1 MLGLMVDLAP
11 DPAER
16 SIRDACAAGDVA
28 GATTAALRRY
38 GPELLGFLVGV
49 HGDYDEASEAFA
61 VFSEKLWSTMAR
73 FEWRCSLRTWCY
85 RLVRQAAVD
94 VRRGDRRQAHVG
106 LSSVPEVMELAT
118 RVRTE
123 TLSFL
128 RTANRTA
135 LESLRDELPE
145 EDRALLVLRVDREL
159 EWREIAIVLAN
170 ASSRSDRVENEAA
183 LKREAARLRK
193 RFQLVTERLRA
204 LARERKLL

>member
-1 MLGLMVDLAP
+1 MEDLAP

-16 SIRDACAAGDVA
+16 AVRDACAAGDVE

-118 RVRTE
+118 RLRTE

-135 LESLRDELPE
+135 LERLRDELPE

-159 EWREIAIVLAN
+159 EWREIAIVLAE
-170 ASSRSDRVENEAA
+170 ASSRSDRVEDDAA

-204 LARERKLL
+204 LARERRLL

>member
-1 MLGLMVDLAP
+1 MEDLAP

-16 SIRDACAAGDVA
+16 AVRDACAAGDVE

-118 RVRTE
+118 RLRTE

-135 LESLRDELPE
+135 LERLRDELPE
-145 EDRALLVLRVDREL
+145 EDRSLLVLRVDREL
-159 EWREIAIVLAN
+159 EWREIAIVLAE
-170 ASSRSDRVENEAA
+170 ASSRSDRVEDDAA

-204 LARERKLL
+204 LARERRLL

>member
-1 MLGLMVDLAP
+1 MEPLPL

-16 SIRDACAAGDVA
+16 AMREACAAGDVE

-61 VFSEKLWSTMAR
+61 VFSEKLWSSMAR
-73 FEWRCSLRTWCY
+73 FEWRCSMRTWCY
-85 RLVRQAAVD
+85 RMVRNVATD
-94 VRRGDRRQAHVG
+94 LRRGERGKRHVG
-106 LSSVPEVMELAT
+106 LSSAPEVMEVAT

-123 TLSFL
+123 TLSAL
-128 RTANRTA
+128 RTGNRTA
-135 LESLRDELPE
+135 LERLRDELPE

-159 EWREIAIVLAN
+159 EWREIAIVLAESAN
-170 ASSRSDRVENEAA
+170 RAERIEDETA

-204 LARERKLL
+204 IARERKLV

>member
-1 MLGLMVDLAP
+1 MEDLAP

-16 SIRDACAAGDVA
+16 AVRDACAAGDVE

-118 RVRTE
+118 RLRTE

-135 LESLRDELPE
+135 LERLRDELPE

-159 EWREIAIVLAN
+159 EWREIAIVLAE
-170 ASSRSDRVENEAA
+170 ASSRSDRVEDDAA